1 MKRRRRNK
9 GEEECRGMWLRVV
22 LCLCTNRHAYRHP
35 DVSLCTWWCLPRQ
48 QAPLGCCSVIRL
60 QQAFLSHWDR
70 SPRAHMRLLEPLPL
84 PPRHGGQGGTQ
95 VSPTGGV
102 GAGIVPAL
110 WWRQQQ
116 GDGGLVSLSTRL
128 VKHGAD
134 DAEWAK
140 MVISPHELGWTW
152 AAARGGHSTGS
163 QGPPLFYFLLCF

>member
-1 MKRRRRNK
+1 
-9 GEEECRGMWLRVV
+9 
-22 LCLCTNRHAYRHP
+22 
-35 DVSLCTWWCLPRQ
+35 
-48 QAPLGCCSVIRL
+48 
-60 QQAFLSHWDR
+60 
-70 SPRAHMRLLEPLPL
+70 MRLSEPLPL

-128 VKHGAD
+128 VKRGAD